1 MLKGISPLISPSLLK
16 ILAEMGH
23 GDEIVIADANFPS
36 ETYGRRVVRA
46 DGIGGRE
53 LLDAILT
60 LIPLDTY
67 AEENFIL
74 MSTLFGEPT
83 PEIWSDYF
91 RIAKER
97 DDNLRYESVRF
108 TASPSQV
115 TVLLLSSRD
124 MPPMVIMSLS
134 ITLPPSFV
142 YLRNR
147 LFTLACSSPGLK
159 GLVI

>member
-1 MLKGISPLISPSLLK
+1 MLKGISPLISPALLK

-36 ETYGRRVVRA
+36 ESMGKRVVRA

-74 MSTLFGEPT
+74 MATLYGEPT
-83 PEIWSDYF
+83 PAIWNDYF
-91 RIAKER
+91 RIAREH
-97 DDNLRYESVRF
+97 DDNLREGSVSRYEFYERAQNAYAVIATGE
-108 TASPSQV
+108 TAIYANII
-115 TVLLLSSRD
+115 LKKG
-124 MPPMVIMSLS
+124 VI
-134 ITLPPSFV
+134 
-142 YLRNR
+142 
-147 LFTLACSSPGLK
+147 
-159 GLVI
+159 

>member
-97 DDNLRYESVRF
+97 DDNLRYESVSRF
-108 TASPSQV
+108 EFYERAKNAYAVIATGETAIYANII
-115 TVLLLSSRD
+115 LKKG
-124 MPPMVIMSLS
+124 VI
-134 ITLPPSFV
+134 
-142 YLRNR
+142 
-147 LFTLACSSPGLK
+147 
-159 GLVI
+159 

>member
-67 AEENFIL
+67 SEENFIL

-97 DDNLRYESVRF
+97 DDNLRYESVSRF
-108 TASPSQV
+108 EFYERAKNAYAVIATGETAIYAN
-115 TVLLLSSRD
+115 LSLKKG
-124 MPPMVIMSLS
+124 VI
-134 ITLPPSFV
+134 
-142 YLRNR
+142 
-147 LFTLACSSPGLK
+147 
-159 GLVI
+159 

>member
-67 AEENFIL
+67 SEENFIL

-97 DDNLRYESVRF
+97 DDNLRYESVSRF
-108 TASPSQV
+108 EFYERAKNAYAVIATGETAIYANII
-115 TVLLLSSRD
+115 LKKG
-124 MPPMVIMSLS
+124 VI
-134 ITLPPSFV
+134 
-142 YLRNR
+142 
-147 LFTLACSSPGLK
+147 
-159 GLVI
+159 